1 MNRQL
6 LRRAKKVI
14 RDAERGVSAVVLA
27 IAMTVMMAAA
37 ALGFDIAKLYYEKQ
51 MVRNAVDSAAQYGAA
66 QLQKVKGGTMT
77 MSALISDVQTFASKN
92 YDDQN
97 LTALPANVVNV
108 SFLCIVGNANPPATP
123 TPGYVS
129 YSTTD
134 VNTTQLG
141 STCNPHTYRSGTGEV
156 NCSASSCAI
165 KCGISNVAG
174 WGDSDGSTD
183 VCNAIK
189 VTVNKQIDFSFA
201 PAIGI
206 PNWQTGAVSTVSCS
220 GTCGDQAAPNPLNV
234 VVMADRTPS
243 MWGDFYGVRSSDN
256 RPTKSN
262 GTLATGSDSNLNALK
277 TGIKNMLDI
286 MTPTQQYVAFGAI
299 HKSAATGSTAPLA
312 TGAKILTENTT
323 TATVPYCSKTDW
335 WGNCTKWSSK
345 TVTTTTPN
353 NVFTGSW
360 VPIGFSKDYQNAT
373 STLRTNVTNLNY
385 SNLTTSGTNGSV
397 AVYNYN
403 KLLDEDGTYSDAGT
417 GTHLAA
423 ALKGAANYLLTAVD
437 TNNYVAL
444 DDGTRQA
451 LPVKPRN
458 VIILETDGQPSEVL
472 NNATSDSASA
482 LSFADGDDI
491 GASSSVARG
500 CTNLKKVA
508 AQAKAAGIII
518 ITIGYG
524 SALTS
529 GQCSGTETAA
539 QALANAASTSGSVTG
554 SGTASTDCTVENA
567 DDDYYYCATNNTQLQ
582 NVFVAALGDIDSS
595 TKFMDIPDLGN

>member
-6 LRRAKKVI
+6 LGRARRVV

-51 MVRNAVDSAAQYGAA
+51 MVRNAVDAAAQYGAA

-77 MSALISDVQTFASKN
+77 MSALIADVQTFASKN

-97 LTALPANVVNV
+97 HTALAANVVNV
-108 SFLCIVGNANPPATP
+108 NFLCIVGNGNPPATP
-123 TPGYVS
+123 TAGYVS
-129 YSTTD
+129 YSSTS
-134 VNTTQLG
+134 VNAAQLG
-141 STCNPHTYRSGTGEV
+141 STCNPHTYRSGNGEV

-174 WGDSDGSTD
+174 WGDTDGATD

-189 VTVNKQIDFSFA
+189 VSVNKRVDFSFA

-220 GTCGDQAAPNPLNV
+220 GTCGDQAAPKPLNV
-234 VVMADRTPS
+234 VVMADRTAS
-243 MWGDFYGVRSSDN
+243 MWGDFYGVRSDM

-262 GTLATGSDSNLNALK
+262 GSLATGSDSNLNALK
-277 TGIKNMLDI
+277 TGIKNMLDM
-286 MTPTQQYVAFGAI
+286 MTPSQQYVALGTI
-299 HKSAATGSTAPLA
+299 HKSAAAGSTAPLA
-312 TGAKILTENTT
+312 AGAKTLTETSTT
-323 TATVPYCSKTDW
+323 TTVPYCSRTDW
-335 WGNCTKWSSK
+335 WGNCTVWSSK

-353 NVFTGSW
+353 DVFTGTW
-360 VPIGFSKDYQNAT
+360 VPIGFAKDYQNAS

-385 SNLTTSGTNGSV
+385 ANLTTTGTNGTT
-397 AVYNYN
+397 AYYYYNQ
-403 KLLDEDGTYSDAGT
+403 LLDSDGTYSNQGT

-423 ALKGAANYLLTAVD
+423 ALKGAANYLLTSVD
-437 TNNYVAL
+437 ANNYVAL

-451 LPVKPRN
+451 LPVKPSN
-458 VIILETDGQPSEVL
+458 VIILETDGQPSELL
-472 NNATSDSASA
+472 NNATSDSAPA
-482 LSFADGDDI
+482 LSFANGNDI

-524 SALTS
+524 SALS
-529 GQCSGTETAA
+529 GTQCSSTETAA
-539 QALANAASTSGSVTG
+539 QALANAASTADSITG
-554 SGTASTDCTVENA
+554 SGTADTNCDVENG
-567 DDDYYYCATNNTQLQ
+567 DGDYYYCATSTTQLQ
-582 NVFVAALGDIDSS
+582 NVFAAALGNIDSS